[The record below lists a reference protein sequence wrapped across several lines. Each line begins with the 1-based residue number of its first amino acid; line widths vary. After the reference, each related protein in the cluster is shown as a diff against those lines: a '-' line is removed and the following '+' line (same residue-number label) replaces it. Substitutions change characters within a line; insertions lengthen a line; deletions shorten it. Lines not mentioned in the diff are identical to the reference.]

1 MHLNTP
7 ATSEVVKSY
16 NPDAVICAV
25 GTNIAIPPLPGL
37 DRTKVLTF
45 MDAFYRPDALG
56 KNVIIVGGGIVACE
70 AALCLADHDSERK
83 IHLIEMRPVLC
94 DPNYVH
100 HYNTMVPLLDKHP
113 QIDYMVNTKCVHAND
128 TTVTIEHNGSLETLH
143 ADNIVFATGL
153 SPNKN
158 LVEELRDTALDFY
171 PVGDCVKATRI
182 KDATRAGYF
191 AAMNIL

>member
-1 MHLNTP
+1 MECEPKKHDMVEYRDYLVRQVKKNNVDVHLNTP

-100 HYNTMVPLLDKHP
+100 HYNTMV
-113 QIDYMVNTKCVHAND
+113 
-128 TTVTIEHNGSLETLH
+128 
-143 ADNIVFATGL
+143 
-153 SPNKN
+153 
-158 LVEELRDTALDFY
+158 
-171 PVGDCVKATRI
+171 
-182 KDATRAGYF
+182 
-191 AAMNIL
+191 AAA